1 MPCCFRFAPCR
12 LRAAFAPSR
21 LRAAFAPS
29 RLRAAFAPC
38 RLRAAK
44 LSSRRVAGV
53 FFADALQA
61 APAPYTL
68 AGGFCALFSCAALR
82 SRTRGPFAPLDPRA
96 AEFFCSL
103 SLQGGR
109 IFTYYSTSA
118 AERQS
123 YLAAKFVSPQN
134 APFRTQIHRGGV
146 FHSTRGRKKYFKPAP
161 STLVVPCTCALRRG
175 VRTSTCSACK
185 MRLFLHIFPMQGI
198 KLPSTGQ
205 TIGEDPNGC
214 AAELHMMI

>member
-1 MPCCFRFAPCR
+1 MRRFLYGRFLRPVPCR
-12 LRAAFAPSR
+12 RRNFSR
-21 LRAAFAPS
+21 
-29 RLRAAFAPC
+29 
-38 RLRAAK
+38 
-44 LSSRRVAGV
+44 
-53 FFADALQA
+53 
-61 APAPYTL
+61 
-68 AGGFCALFSCAALR
+68 
-82 SRTRGPFAPLDPRA
+82 
-96 AEFFCSL
+96 SL

-134 APFRTQIHRGGV
+134 APLPHTKRIRFFHRGGV
-146 FHSTRGRKKYFKPAP
+146 LHSTRGRKKYFKPAP
-161 STLVVPCTCALRRG
+161 PVCGGRGGPFCPIYACCGLRLRPSPRG
-175 VRTSTCSACK
+175 GAFRPFFACK
-185 MRLFLHIFPMQGI
+185 IRLFLHIFPMQGI